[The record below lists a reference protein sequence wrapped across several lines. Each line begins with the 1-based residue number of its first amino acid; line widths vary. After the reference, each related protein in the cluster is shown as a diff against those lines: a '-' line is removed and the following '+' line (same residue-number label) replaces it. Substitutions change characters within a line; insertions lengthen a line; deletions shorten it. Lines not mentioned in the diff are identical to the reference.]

1 MKQMRQKTIA
11 NMGDSHTLLEELL
24 QRERS
29 ANDHDDDRHDQRRH
43 VQAHDGGAGSVA
55 EEHDVHDGGED
66 EGREHIRE
74 VADQRQDI
82 REGRDQTRHQ
92 THQHNLHR
100 AEDQVLPRGDEDLA
114 MLHIITLDRLVDG
127 LHPQREAAHDGEP
140 HHQVQQ
146 PAQRKAIRQRCDDA
160 LLHALL
166 CDQGMERRLPLFL

>member
-55 EEHDVHDGGED
+55 EEHNVHDGGED

-127 LHPQREAAHDGEP
+127 LHPQREATHDGEP

>member
-11 NMGDSHTLLEELL
+11 NMGTSHTLLEELL

-100 AEDQVLPRGDEDLA
+100 AEDQVFPRGDEDLA
-114 MLHIITLDRLVDG
+114 MLHIIPLDRLVDG
-127 LHPQREAAHDGEP
+127 LHPQREAADDRDHHHDVHRNSHP
-140 HHQVQQ
+140 RAV
-146 PAQRKAIRQRCDDA
+146 RQRLQDVA
-160 LLHALL
+160 LHAV
-166 CDQGMERRLPLFL
+166 R